1 MGISANL
8 FVNQKGTTTALKQ
21 PKEIGY
27 YSRNQTEEYLVS
39 DDINLRYY
47 YLPDQEIE
55 RGIDL
60 SAGASKFR
68 DVAKDFKD
76 RCSLKGLLDTLMEY
90 EKKKNK
96 KSNVDIITFRG
107 IMSKLIRASME
118 PPNFNKVDL
127 RIVSYDGQLF
137 IKDVSDYNA
146 ATNES
151 NSSGVNSK
159 QQAGTSR
166 QQIDTYTGYK
176 FEGIATLD
184 KPLPYVEREVIEKRP
199 RKILNNGDEYITVV
213 RTGVGE
219 CKVVLGA
226 EIDCIFDFK
235 EEGKDNLKHY
245 TELKCSSQIST
256 TNDVR
261 RFEKKMFRAW
271 LQCFLVGVPRVIY
284 GFRDDQYM
292 LKTVEEFSTEE
303 IPVII
308 KANNPTLGQSCLDAI
323 KWYGLFT
330 DWLLKIIPREQS
342 GNIRAY
348 RLVYENNHLRL
359 SEIEEQDGEYSRYV
373 LEDGILTPEFKEW
386 RESLRVPSEE
396 TPKAD

>member
-55 RGIDL
+55 HGIDL

-151 NSSGVNSK
+151 NSSGVNSR

-342 GNIRAY
+342 GNIGAY
-348 RLVYENNHLRL
+348 RMVYENNHLRL